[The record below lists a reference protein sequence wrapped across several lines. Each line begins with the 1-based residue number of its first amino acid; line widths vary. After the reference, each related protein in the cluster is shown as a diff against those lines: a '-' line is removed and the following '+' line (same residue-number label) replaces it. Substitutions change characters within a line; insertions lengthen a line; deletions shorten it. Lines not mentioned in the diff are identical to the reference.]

1 MILNYG
7 EMYRYGEPISST
19 FVESTIN
26 EVISKHMVKKQQ
38 MQWRQRGTHY
48 LLQTRTKVLNGDL
61 KAKFAH

>member
-1 MILNYG
+1 MILN
-7 EMYRYGEPISST
+7 YGEPISST

-38 MQWRQRGTHY
+38 MQLNQRGTHY

-61 KAKFAH
+61 KAKFEH